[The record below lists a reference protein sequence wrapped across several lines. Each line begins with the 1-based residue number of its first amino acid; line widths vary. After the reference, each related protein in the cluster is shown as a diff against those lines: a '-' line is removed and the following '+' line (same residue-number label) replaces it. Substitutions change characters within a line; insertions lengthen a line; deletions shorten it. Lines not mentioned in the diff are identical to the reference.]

1 MRLACSNRPVC
12 SPAFRRLARE
22 DRLKAG
28 LRTQCGF
35 TMVEIA
41 ICLGVIGFALVA
53 IIGVLPH
60 GMNQQRDNRYDTY
73 VAQDAAYWMEAIR
86 SGAQGLDDLTNYV
99 DKITIDA
106 PGAKREYLYGAPSSS
121 TFSNGRDIIGL
132 LSTPAPA
139 PAAGYTNQAIVRAIS
154 GAAVEKSP
162 LNHDVAFRYSLRV
175 DNLPVETMDPTLPEL
190 LVLTN
195 YLREL
200 RLAFRWPV
208 LADGSPSGRPPKVFR
223 TQVSGIVTNEPAN
236 SVFYYFK
243 QQ

>member
-1 MRLACSNRPVC
+1 
-12 SPAFRRLARE
+12 
-22 DRLKAG
+22 
-28 LRTQCGF
+28 
-35 TMVEIA
+35 
-41 ICLGVIGFALVA
+41 VIGFALVA

-73 VAQDAAYWMEAIR
+73 IAQDAVYWMEAIR

-99 DKITIDA
+99 EEIVVQQIGVSSNHYSFG
-106 PGAKREYLYGAPSSS
+106 PPSPT
-121 TFSNGRDIIGL
+121 TFSSGSNIVGL
-132 LSTPAPA
+132 LSTPGDNNWIVRA
-139 PAAGYTNQAIVRAIS
+139 TVRAIS

-175 DNLPVETMDPTLPEL
+175 DNWPLQTADPNLPEL
-190 LVLTN
+190 AVLTN

-208 LADGSPSGRPPKVFR
+208 LPDGSTTGRPPKIFR
-223 TQVSGIVTNEPAN
+223 TQVSGTVANEPTN

-243 QQ
+243 P